1 MKRKYR
7 LADSTNRKDVDLTK
21 YEEQIMEAIH
31 KERPDV
37 KVTVNQDSYTLD
49 RELKRGE
56 AIRIGRALAKTEL
69 GKFCANRYVLF
80 FGQTVEEGE
89 ENHGGNGKKSN
100 PKGKNNTS
108 KKGRK

>member
-1 MKRKYR
+1 MKREYK

-21 YEEQIMEAIH
+21 YEKQIIEAIH

-37 KVTVNQDSYTLD
+37 KVTVNQDCYTLD

-56 AIRIGRALAKTEL
+56 AIRIGRTLAKTEL
-69 GKFCANRYVLF
+69 GKYCANRYVLF
-80 FGQTVEEGE
+80 FGQTIEKGE
-89 ENHGGNGKKSN
+89 KNHGGNGKK
-100 PKGKNNTS
+100 GKKNTS